1 MKAKS
6 IKGRSAEEIK
16 TALAESMADAHLPA
30 GRTGGPDGQGFK
42 PTLALV
48 FISVKQDIDTIISI
62 LDGENIQIF
71 GATSSGEI
79 SDSDIS
85 HEAISILLMDMDP
98 ANFRILYDEYTGSDV
113 VEVAKAMTAQ
123 ALTIFEKPAFLLSNS
138 IEKPQDMGLGEKI
151 VQSVSHVA
159 GNDITIWGGAAG
171 DDLMFKETFVFTNT
185 KITNKGILMLV
196 LNEDKILVKGRAATG
211 MKPFGTEKVITKSE
225 GSWILEIDNQPATD
239 LVMKY
244 MGESLSPEDFKDF
257 NLKNIFLNLMRED
270 NSSIIRA
277 TMGFNMDTKGI
288 TVSGK
293 IKTGDKF
300 RFTFLP
306 DFDVLTEV
314 SENAKQFQQAEMTEA
329 DALVMFSCIGRID
342 AFGPMTSEEL
352 QGIQSVY
359 NVPMAGFFSY
369 GEYGRATGGNN
380 EFHNMTCCWVALKEK

>member
-16 TALAESMADAHLPA
+16 TALAESMAAAHLQ
-30 GRTGGPDGQGFK
+30 DGQGFK

-48 FISVKQDIDTIISI
+48 FISIKQDIDSIISI
-62 LDGENIQIF
+62 LDRENIQIF

-85 HEAISILLMDMDP
+85 HEAISILLLDIDP
-98 ANFRILYDEYTGSDV
+98 ANFRILHDEYTGSDV

-123 ALTIFEKPAFLLSNS
+123 ALTIFAKPAFLISNS

-185 KITNKGILMLV
+185 NITNKGVLMLV
-196 LNEDKILVKGRAATG
+196 MNEDKILVKGRAATG

-244 MGESLSPEDFKDF
+244 MGENLSPEDFKDF
-257 NLKNIFLNLMRED
+257 NLKNIFLNLLRED
-270 NSSIIRA
+270 SSSIIRA

-314 SENAKQFQQAEMTEA
+314 SENAKKFQQEEMTEA

-380 EFHNMTCCWVALKEK
+380 EFHNMTCCWVALKEKYLNHKN

>member
-6 IKGRSAEEIK
+6 IKGNSTEEISA
-16 TALAESMADAHLPA
+16 ALTESMAD
-30 GRTGGPDGQGFK
+30 GYK

-48 FISVKQDIDTIISI
+48 FISVKQDIASITSI
-62 LDGENIQIF
+62 LDGKNIQIF

-79 SDSDIS
+79 SDSNIS
-85 HEAISILLMDMDP
+85 HAGISVLLLDMDP
-98 ANFRILYDEYTGSDV
+98 ANFRILYDDYTGSDV
-113 VEVAKAMTAQ
+113 VEIAKAMTAQ
-123 ALTIFEKPAFLLSNS
+123 ALAIFASPAFLLSNS
-138 IEKPQDMGLGEKI
+138 IEKPQDLGLGEKI

-159 GNDITIWGGAAG
+159 GNNITIWGGAAG

-185 KITNKGILMLV
+185 NITNKGILMLV
-196 LNEDKILVKGRAATG
+196 LNEDNILVKGRAATG
-211 MKPFGTEKVITKSE
+211 MKSFGTEKIITKSE
-225 GSWILEIDNQPATD
+225 GSWIFEIDNQPATD

-270 NSSIIRA
+270 SSSIIRA

>member
-6 IKGRSAEEIK
+6 IKGKSTEEIQS
-16 TALAESMADAHLPA
+16 ALKKSMAD
-30 GRTGGPDGQGFK
+30 GFK

-48 FISVKQDIDTIISI
+48 FISVKQDIASIISI
-62 LDGENIQIF
+62 LDRKNIQVF
-71 GATSSGEI
+71 GATTGGEI
-79 SDSDIS
+79 SDSNIS

-98 ANFRILYDEYTGSDV
+98 ANFRILYDDYTGREV
-113 VEVAKAMTAQ
+113 AEVAKAMAEI
-123 ALTIFEKPAFLLSNS
+123 ALTIFARPAFLLSNS
-138 IEKPQDMGLGEKI
+138 IEKPQDIGLGEKI

-171 DDLMFKETFVFTNT
+171 DDLMFKETFVFDNTNM
-185 KITNKGILMLV
+185 TNKGILMLV
-196 LNEDKILVKGRAATG
+196 LNEDKILVKGRAASG
-211 MKPFGTEKVITKSE
+211 MKPMGTEKVITKSE
-225 GSWILEIDNQPATD
+225 GSWITEIDNQPATD

-244 MGESLSPEDFKDF
+244 MGENLSPDDFKDF

-270 NSSIIRA
+270 SSSIIRA

-314 SENAKQFQQAEMTEA
+314 SENAKQFQQTEMPEA

-352 QGIQSVY
+352 RGIQRVY
-359 NVPMAGFFSY
+359 NLPMAGFFSY

>member
-6 IKGRSAEEIK
+6 IKGKSTKEIQSALEK
-16 TALAESMADAHLPA
+16 SMAD
-30 GRTGGPDGQGFK
+30 GFK

-48 FISVKQDIDTIISI
+48 FISVKQDIASIISLI
-62 LDGENIQIF
+62 DRKNIQIF
-71 GATSSGEI
+71 GATTGGEI
-79 SDSDIS
+79 SDSNIS
-85 HEAISILLMDMDP
+85 HEGISVLLLDMDP
-98 ANFRILYDEYTGSDV
+98 AKFRILYEDYAGRKV
-113 VEVAKAMTAQ
+113 AEVAKTMTEQ
-123 ALTIFEKPAFLLSNS
+123 ALTIFSRPAILLSNS
-138 IEKPQDMGLGEKI
+138 IEKPQDIGLGEKI
-151 VQSVSHVA
+151 LLSVSQVA
-159 GNDITIWGGAAG
+159 GNDSTIWGGAAG
-171 DDLMFKETFVFTNT
+171 DDLMFKETFVFNNTN
-185 KITNKGILMLV
+185 ISNQGILMLV
-196 LNEDKILVKGRAATG
+196 LDEDKIVVKGQAASG
-211 MKPFGTEKVITKSE
+211 MKPMGTEKVITKSE

-239 LVMKY
+239 LVTKY

-257 NLKNIFLNLMRED
+257 NLKNIFLNLLRED
-270 NSSIIRA
+270 SSSIIRA

-293 IKTGDKF
+293 IKPGDKF

-314 SENAKQFQQAEMTEA
+314 SEDARQFQQTEMPEA

-359 NVPMAGFFSY
+359 KAPMAGFFSY

>member
-6 IKGRSAEEIK
+6 IKGKSTEEISA
-16 TALAESMADAHLPA
+16 ALTESMAD
-30 GRTGGPDGQGFK
+30 GFQ

-48 FISVKQDIDTIISI
+48 FISVKHDRPSIISI
-62 LDGENIQIF
+62 LDRKNIQIF
-71 GATSSGEI
+71 GATTGGEI
-79 SDSDIS
+79 SGSDIS
-85 HEAISILLMDMDP
+85 HEGISVLLLDMDP
-98 ANFRILYDEYTGSDV
+98 ANFRILFGDYTGS
-113 VEVAKAMTAQ
+113 EVAEVAEAMTEQ
-123 ALTIFEKPAFLLSNS
+123 ALTLFSRPAFILSNS
-138 IEKPQDMGLGEKI
+138 IETPLDIGLGEKI
-151 VQSVSHVA
+151 LNSITHVA
-159 GNDITIWGGAAG
+159 GNNVTIWGGGAG
-171 DDLMFKETFVFTNT
+171 DDLIFKDTFVFNNTN
-185 KITNKGILMLV
+185 ISNQGILMLV
-196 LNEDKILVKGRAATG
+196 LNEDKIVVKGQAASG
-211 MKPFGTEKVITKSE
+211 MKPMGTEKVITKSE

-239 LVMKY
+239 LVTKY

-257 NLKNIFLNLMRED
+257 NLKNIFLNLLRED
-270 NSSIIRA
+270 SSSIIRS
-277 TMGFNMDTKGI
+277 TLGFNMDTKGI

-293 IKTGDKF
+293 IKPGDKF

-314 SENAKQFQQAEMTEA
+314 SENARQFQQTEMAEA

>member
-6 IKGRSAEEIK
+6 II
-16 TALAESMADAHLPA
+16 
-30 GRTGGPDGQGFK
+30 GRTPGEISATLTENKADGFK

-48 FISVKQDIDTIISI
+48 FISVKQDITSIISI
-62 LDGENIQIF
+62 LDRENIQIF

-85 HEAISILLMDMDP
+85 HEAISVLLMDMDP

-123 ALTIFEKPAFLLSNS
+123 ALTIFAKPAFLLSNS

-185 KITNKGILMLV
+185 NITNKGILMLV

-270 NSSIIRA
+270 SSSIIRA

>member
-6 IKGRSAEEIK
+6 IKGKSIEEIQS
-16 TALAESMADAHLPA
+16 ALEKSMAD
-30 GRTGGPDGQGFK
+30 GFK

-62 LDGENIQIF
+62 LDGEDIQIF
-71 GATSSGEI
+71 GATTGGEI

-85 HEAISILLMDMDP
+85 HEGISVLLLDMAP
-98 ANFRILYDEYTGSDV
+98 ANFRILYEDYGGKKV
-113 VEVAKAMTAQ
+113 AEVAKKMTEQ
-123 ALTIFEKPAFLLSNS
+123 ALKIFSRPAILLSNS
-138 IEKPQDMGLGEKI
+138 IERPQDIGLGEKI
-151 VQSVSHVA
+151 LLSVSQVA
-159 GNDITIWGGAAG
+159 GNDSTIWGGAAG
-171 DDLMFKETFVFTNT
+171 DDLMFKETFVFNNT
-185 KITNKGILMLV
+185 DITNKGILMLV
-196 LNEDKILVKGRAATG
+196 LDEAKILVKGRAASG
-211 MKPFGTEKVITKSE
+211 MKPMGTEKLITKAE

-239 LVMKY
+239 LVLKY
-244 MGESLSPEDFKDF
+244 MGENLSPEDFKDF
-257 NLKNIFLNLMRED
+257 NIKNIFLNLIRED
-270 NSSIIRA
+270 SSSIIRT

-293 IKTGDKF
+293 IKPGDKF

-314 SENAKQFQQAEMTEA
+314 SEDARQFQQTEMPEA

-352 QGIQSVY
+352 QGIQSAY
-359 NVPMAGFFSY
+359 NVPMAGLFSY
-369 GEYGRATGGNN
+369 GEYGRAKGGNN

>member
-16 TALAESMADAHLPA
+16 TALAESMADAHL
-30 GRTGGPDGQGFK
+30 PDGQGFK

-62 LDGENIQIF
+62 LDGENIQVF

-171 DDLMFKETFVFTNT
+171 DDLMFKETFVFNNTN
-185 KITNKGILMLV
+185 ITNKGILMLV
-196 LNEDKILVKGRAATG
+196 MNEDKILVKGRAATG

-244 MGESLSPEDFKDF
+244 MGENLSPEDFKDF

>member
-6 IKGRSAEEIK
+6 IKGNSPDEIEV
-16 TALAESMADAHLPA
+16 ALQESMAD
-30 GRTGGPDGQGFK
+30 GFK

-48 FISVKQDIDTIISI
+48 FISVKQDIASIISI
-62 LDGENIQIF
+62 LDRKNIQIF
-71 GATSSGEI
+71 GATTGGEI
-79 SDSDIS
+79 SGSDIS
-85 HEAISILLMDMDP
+85 HEAISILLMDMEP
-98 ANFRILYDEYTGSDV
+98 ANFRILHDDYAGSDV
-113 VEVAKAMTAQ
+113 VEVAKAMTEQ
-123 ALTIFEKPAFLLSNS
+123 AMTTFARPAFLLSNS

-159 GNDITIWGGAAG
+159 GNDITIWGGGAG
-171 DDLMFKETFVFTNT
+171 DDLMFKETFVFNNTN
-185 KITNKGILMLV
+185 ITNKGILMLV
-196 LNEDKILVKGRAATG
+196 LNEDKILVKGRAASG
-211 MKPFGTEKVITKSE
+211 MKPIGTEKVITKSE

-257 NLKNIFLNLMRED
+257 NLKNIFLNLLRED
-270 NSSIIRA
+270 SSSIIRA

-288 TVSGK
+288 TVTGK
-293 IKTGDKF
+293 IKPGDKF
-300 RFTFLP
+300 RFTLLP

-314 SENAKQFQQAEMTEA
+314 RENAKHFQQTEMPEA

-359 NVPMAGFFSY
+359 NAPMAGFFSY

>member
-6 IKGRSAEEIK
+6 IKGKSAGDIK
-16 TALAESMADAHLPA
+16 TALIESMAD
-30 GRTGGPDGQGFK
+30 GFQ

-62 LDGENIQIF
+62 LDGENIQVF

-185 KITNKGILMLV
+185 NITNKGILMLV
-196 LNEDKILVKGRAATG
+196 MNEDKILVKGRAATG

-244 MGESLSPEDFKDF
+244 MGENLSPEDFKDF

>member
-16 TALAESMADAHLPA
+16 TALAESMADARL
-30 GRTGGPDGQGFK
+30 PDGQGFK

-98 ANFRILYDEYTGSDV
+98 ANFRILHDEYTGSDV

-185 KITNKGILMLV
+185 NITNKGILMLV
-196 LNEDKILVKGRAATG
+196 MNEDKILVKGRAATG

-244 MGESLSPEDFKDF
+244 MGENLSPEDFKDF

>member
-6 IKGRSAEEIK
+6 IKGNSSEEISS
-16 TALAESMADAHLPA
+16 ALTESMD
-30 GRTGGPDGQGFK
+30 DGFQ

-48 FISVKQDIDTIISI
+48 FISVKQDIPS
-62 LDGENIQIF
+62 LVRLLSEKNIQIF

-85 HEAISILLMDMDP
+85 HEGISILLLDMDP
-98 ANFRILYDEYTGSDV
+98 ANFRILYDHYTTGSDV

-123 ALTIFEKPAFLLSNS
+123 ALTIFSRPAFLLSNS
-138 IEKPQDMGLGEKI
+138 IEKPEDIGLGEKI
-151 VQSVSHVA
+151 LNSITHVA
-159 GNDITIWGGAAG
+159 GNDVTIWGGGAG
-171 DDLMFKETFVFTNT
+171 DDLLFKDTFVFNNTN
-185 KITNKGILMLV
+185 ISNQGILMLV
-196 LNEDKILVKGRAATG
+196 LNEDKIVVKGQAASG
-211 MKPFGTEKVITKSE
+211 MKPMGTERVITKSE

-244 MGESLSPEDFKDF
+244 MGENLSPEDFKDF
-257 NLKNIFLNLMRED
+257 NIKNIFLNLMRED
-270 NSSIIRA
+270 NSSIIRS

-293 IKTGDKF
+293 IKPGDKF

-306 DFDVLTEV
+306 DFEVLTEV
-314 SENAKQFQQAEMTEA
+314 SQNAKVFQQTEMAEA

-352 QGIQSVY
+352 EGIQSVY
-359 NVPMAGFFSY
+359 KVPMAGFFSY

>member
-6 IKGRSAEEIK
+6 IKGKSPEEIQ
-16 TALAESMADAHLPA
+16 ASLQQSMSD
-30 GRTGGPDGQGFK
+30 GFK

-48 FISVKQDIDTIISI
+48 FISVKQDIASIISI
-62 LDGENIQIF
+62 LDRKDIQIF
-71 GATSSGEI
+71 GATTGGEI
-79 SDSDIS
+79 AGSDIS
-85 HEAISILLMDMDP
+85 HEAISILLMDMEP
-98 ANFRILYDEYTGSDV
+98 ANFRILHDDYAGREV
-113 VEVAKAMTAQ
+113 VEVAKAMTEQ
-123 ALTIFEKPAFLLSNS
+123 ALTIFARPAFLLSNS

-171 DDLMFKETFVFTNT
+171 DDLRFKETFVFNNTN
-185 KITNKGILMLV
+185 ITNKGILMLV
-196 LNEDKILVKGRAATG
+196 LNEDKILVKGRAASG
-211 MKPFGTEKVITKSE
+211 MKPIGTEKVITKSE

-244 MGESLSPEDFKDF
+244 MGESLSPEEFRDF
-257 NLKNIFLNLMRED
+257 NLKNIFLKLMRED
-270 NSSIIRA
+270 SSSIIRA

-293 IKTGDKF
+293 IKPGDKF
-300 RFTFLP
+300 RFTLLP
-306 DFDVLTEV
+306 DFEVLTEV
-314 SENAKQFQQAEMTEA
+314 SENAKQFQQTEMPEA

-359 NVPMAGFFSY
+359 NVPMAGFFTY
-369 GEYGRATGGNN
+369 GEYGRATGGTN
-380 EFHNMTCCWVALKEK
+380 EFHNMTCCWVALKEKTRTEDNP

>member
-1 MKAKS
+1 MKSKS
-6 IKGRSAEEIK
+6 IRGRSAEEIK
-16 TALAESMADAHLPA
+16 TALAESMADAYL
-30 GRTGGPDGQGFK
+30 PDGQGFK

-62 LDGENIQIF
+62 LDRENIQVF

-85 HEAISILLMDMDP
+85 HEAISILLMDMEP
-98 ANFRILYDEYTGSDV
+98 ANFRILHDEYTGSDV

-123 ALTIFEKPAFLLSNS
+123 ALTIFAKPAFLLSNS
-138 IEKPQDMGLGEKI
+138 IEKPQDMGLGETI

-185 KITNKGILMLV
+185 NITNKGILMLV
-196 LNEDKILVKGRAATG
+196 LNEEKILVKGRAATG
-211 MKPFGTEKVITKSE
+211 MKPFGTVKVITKSE

-244 MGESLSPEDFKDF
+244 MGENLSPEDYKDF

-314 SENAKQFQQAEMTEA
+314 SENAKQFQQAEITEA

>member
-6 IKGRSAEEIK
+6 INGKSTEEISS
-16 TALAESMADAHLPA
+16 ALTECLADASL
-30 GRTGGPDGQGFK
+30 PDGQGFK

-48 FISVKQDIDTIISI
+48 FISVKQDIASIIRI
-62 LDGENIQIF
+62 LDTKNIQIF
-71 GATSSGEI
+71 GATTGGEI
-79 SDSDIS
+79 SDSEIS
-85 HEAISILLMDMDP
+85 HEGISVLLLEMDP
-98 ANFRILYDEYTGSDV
+98 ANFRILYDDYTGKEIA
-113 VEVAKAMTAQ
+113 EVAKAMTEE
-123 ALTIFEKPAFLLSNS
+123 ALSIFSRPAFLLSNS
-138 IEKPQDMGLGEKI
+138 IEKPQDIGLGEI
-151 VQSVSHVA
+151 ILRSVSKVA
-159 GNDITIWGGAAG
+159 GNDVTIWGGGAG
-171 DDLMFKETFVFTNT
+171 DDLMFKDTFVFNNTN
-185 KITNKGILMLV
+185 ISNKGILMLV
-196 LNEDKILVKGRAATG
+196 LNEDKVLVKGMAASG
-211 MKPFGTEKVITKSE
+211 MKSMGTEKVITKSE

-257 NLKNIFLNLMRED
+257 NLKNIFLNLLRED
-270 NSSIIRA
+270 NSGIIRA

-288 TVSGK
+288 TVTGK
-293 IKTGDKF
+293 IKCGDKF
-300 RFTFLP
+300 RFTLLP
-306 DFDVLTEV
+306 YFDVLTEV
-314 SENAKQFQQAEMTEA
+314 SENAKQFQQTEMPEA

>member
-6 IKGRSAEEIK
+6 IAGKNPESIRSALEQV
-16 TALAESMADAHLPA
+16 TAE
-30 GRTGGPDGQGFK
+30 GFK

-48 FISVKQDIDTIISI
+48 FISVKQDPASIISI
-62 LDGENIQIF
+62 LDRKNIQIF
-71 GATSSGEI
+71 GATTGGEI
-79 SDSDIS
+79 SGSDIS
-85 HEAISILLMDMDP
+85 HEAISILLMDMEP
-98 ANFRILYDEYTGSDV
+98 ANFRILLDDYAGREV
-113 VEVAKAMTAQ
+113 VEVAKAMTEQ
-123 ALTIFEKPAFLLSNS
+123 ALTTFARPAFLLSNS

-171 DDLMFKETFVFTNT
+171 DDLMFKETFVFNNTN
-185 KITNKGILMLV
+185 ITNKGILMLV
-196 LNEDKILVKGRAATG
+196 LNEDKILVKGRAASG
-211 MKPFGTEKVITKSE
+211 MKPIGTEKVITKSE

-270 NSSIIRA
+270 NSNIIRA

-288 TVSGK
+288 TVTGK
-293 IKTGDKF
+293 IKPGDKF
-300 RFTFLP
+300 RFTLLP
-306 DFDVLTEV
+306 DFEVLTEV
-314 SENAKQFQQAEMTEA
+314 SENAKQFQQTEMPEA

-369 GEYGRATGGNN
+369 GEYGRATSGNN
-380 EFHNMTCCWVALKEK
+380 EFHNMTCCWVALKEKKRTEDNP

>member
-6 IKGRSAEEIK
+6 IKGKSTEEIQS
-16 TALAESMADAHLPA
+16 ALEKSLTD
-30 GRTGGPDGQGFK
+30 GFK

-48 FISVKQDIDTIISI
+48 FISVKQDIASIISI
-62 LDGENIQIF
+62 LDRKNIQIF

-79 SDSDIS
+79 SDSNIS
-85 HEAISILLMDMDP
+85 HEGISILLMDMEP
-98 ANFRILYDEYTGSDV
+98 ANFRILHDDYTGSDV
-113 VEVAKAMTAQ
+113 EEVAKEMTEQ
-123 ALTIFEKPAFLLSNS
+123 ALTIFARPAFLLSNS
-138 IEKPQDMGLGEKI
+138 VEKPQDMGLGEKI

-159 GNDITIWGGAAG
+159 GNDITIWGGGAG
-171 DDLMFKETFVFTNT
+171 DDLMFKETFVFDNTN
-185 KITNKGILMLV
+185 ITNKGILMLV
-196 LNEDKILVKGRAATG
+196 LNEDKILVKGRAASG
-211 MKPFGTEKVITKSE
+211 MKPMGTEKVITKSE
-225 GSWILEIDNQPATD
+225 GSWIIEIDNQPATD

-244 MGESLSPEDFKDF
+244 MGESLPPEEFRDF

-270 NSSIIRA
+270 SSSIIRA

-306 DFDVLTEV
+306 DFDVLNEV
-314 SENAKQFQQAEMTEA
+314 SENAKQFQQTEMPEA

-342 AFGPMTSEEL
+342 AFGPMTAEEL
-352 QGIQSVY
+352 QGIQNVY
-359 NVPMAGFFSY
+359 NVPMAGFFTY

-380 EFHNMTCCWVALKEK
+380 EFHNMTCCWVALKEIE

>member
-6 IKGRSAEEIK
+6 IKGRSAKEIK
-16 TALAESMADAHLPA
+16 TALAESMADARL
-30 GRTGGPDGQGFK
+30 PDGQGFK

-62 LDGENIQIF
+62 LDGENIQVF

-185 KITNKGILMLV
+185 NITNKGILMLV
-196 LNEDKILVKGRAATG
+196 MNEDKILVKGRAATG

-257 NLKNIFLNLMRED
+257 NIKNIFLNLLRED

>member
-6 IKGRSAEEIK
+6 IKGNSSEEINA
-16 TALAESMADAHLPA
+16 ALTESMAD
-30 GRTGGPDGQGFK
+30 GFK
-42 PTLALV
+42 PSLALV
-48 FISVKQDIDTIISI
+48 FISVKQDIPS
-62 LDGENIQIF
+62 LVRLLSEKNIQIF

-85 HEAISILLMDMDP
+85 HEGISILLMDMDP
-98 ANFRILYDEYTGSDV
+98 ANFRILYDDYSGGDI
-113 VEVAKAMTAQ
+113 VEVAKAMTVQ
-123 ALTIFEKPAFLLSNS
+123 ALTIFSRPAFILINS
-138 IEKPQDMGLGEKI
+138 VEKPQDIGLGEKI
-151 VQSVSHVA
+151 LNSITHVA
-159 GNDITIWGGAAG
+159 GNDVTIWGGGAG
-171 DDLMFKETFVFTNT
+171 DDLMFKETFVFNNTNMS
-185 KITNKGILMLV
+185 NQGILMLV
-196 LNEDKILVKGRAATG
+196 LNEDKIVVKGQAASG
-211 MKPFGTEKVITKSE
+211 MKPMGTERVITKSE
-225 GSWILEIDNQPATD
+225 GSWILEIDNQPAAD

-244 MGESLSPEDFKDF
+244 MGENLSPEDFKDF
-257 NLKNIFLNLMRED
+257 NIKNIFLNLMRED
-270 NSSIIRA
+270 NSSIIRS

-293 IKTGDKF
+293 IKPGDKF

-306 DFDVLTEV
+306 DFEVLIEV
-314 SENAKQFQQAEMTEA
+314 SQNAKVFQQTEMAEA

-359 NVPMAGFFSY
+359 KVPMAGFFSY

>member
-6 IKGRSAEEIK
+6 IKGKSAEEIQS
-16 TALAESMADAHLPA
+16 ALGKSLAD
-30 GRTGGPDGQGFK
+30 GFK

-48 FISVKQDIDTIISI
+48 FISVKQDIASIISV
-62 LDGENIQIF
+62 LDKKNIQVF
-71 GATSSGEI
+71 GATTGGEI
-79 SDSDIS
+79 SGSDIS
-85 HEAISILLMDMDP
+85 HEAISILLMDMDS
-98 ANFRILYDEYTGSDV
+98 ANFRILLDDYTGR
-113 VEVAKAMTAQ
+113 EVAEIAKTMTEK
-123 ALTIFEKPAFLLSNS
+123 ALTIFERPAFLLSNS
-138 IEKPQDMGLGEKI
+138 IEKPQDIGLGEKI
-151 VQSVSHVA
+151 VQSVIHVA

-171 DDLMFKETFVFTNT
+171 DDLMFKETFVFDNTNM
-185 KITNKGILMLV
+185 TNKGILMLV
-196 LNEDKILVKGRAATG
+196 LNEYKILVKGRAASG
-211 MKPFGTEKVITKSE
+211 MKPMGTEKVITKSE
-225 GSWILEIDNQPATD
+225 GSWIIEIDNQPATD

-244 MGESLSPEDFKDF
+244 MGENLSPEDFKDF

-314 SENAKQFQQAEMTEA
+314 SENAKQFQQTEMPKA
-329 DALVMFSCIGRID
+329 DALIMFSCIGRID

-380 EFHNMTCCWVALKEK
+380 EFHNMTCCWVALKEIE

>member
-6 IKGRSAEEIK
+6 IKGSSPEEISA
-16 TALAESMADAHLPA
+16 TLTECLAD
-30 GRTGGPDGQGFK
+30 GFK

-98 ANFRILYDEYTGSDV
+98 ANFRILHKEYTDSDV
-113 VEVAKAMTAQ
+113 VEVAKAMTEQ
-123 ALTIFEKPAFLLSNS
+123 ALTIFSKPAFLLSNS

-151 VQSVSHVA
+151 VQSVSYVA

-171 DDLMFKETFVFTNT
+171 DDLMFKETFVFNNT

-257 NLKNIFLNLMRED
+257 NIKNIFLNLLRED

-300 RFTFLP
+300 RFTLLP
-306 DFDVLTEV
+306 DFDVLSEV
-314 SENAKQFQQAEMTEA
+314 SENAKQFQEAEMTEA

>member
-6 IKGRSAEEIK
+6 IKGKNPEAIRSALEQA
-16 TALAESMADAHLPA
+16 TAE
-30 GRTGGPDGQGFK
+30 GFQ

-48 FISVKQDIDTIISI
+48 FISVKQDIASIISI
-62 LDGENIQIF
+62 LDRKNIQIF
-71 GATSSGEI
+71 GATTAGEI
-79 SDSDIS
+79 SGSDIS
-85 HEAISILLMDMDP
+85 HEAISILLMDMEP
-98 ANFRILYDEYTGSDV
+98 ANFRILHDDYAGSDV
-113 VEVAKAMTAQ
+113 MEVAKAMTEQ
-123 ALTIFEKPAFLLSNS
+123 ALTTFARPAFLLSNS

-171 DDLMFKETFVFTNT
+171 DDLMFKETFVFNNAN
-185 KITNKGILMLV
+185 ITNKGILMLV
-196 LNEDKILVKGRAATG
+196 LNEDKILVKGRAASG
-211 MKPFGTEKVITKSE
+211 MKPIGTEKVITKSE

-244 MGESLSPEDFKDF
+244 MGENLSPEDFKDF

-270 NSSIIRA
+270 SGGIIRA

-288 TVSGK
+288 TVTGK
-293 IKTGDKF
+293 IKPGDKF
-300 RFTFLP
+300 RFTLLP
-306 DFDVLTEV
+306 DFEVLTEV
-314 SENAKQFQQAEMTEA
+314 SENAKQFQQTEMPEA

-380 EFHNMTCCWVALKEK
+380 EFHNMTCCWVALKEKTRTEDNP

>member
-6 IKGRSAEEIK
+6 IKGTSPKEIQP
-16 TALAESMADAHLPA
+16 ALEKSMAD
-30 GRTGGPDGQGFK
+30 GFK

-48 FISVKQDIDTIISI
+48 FISVKQDIDAIISI
-62 LDGENIQIF
+62 LDRENIQIF
-71 GATSSGEI
+71 GVTSSGEI

-98 ANFRILYDEYTGSDV
+98 ANFRILHDEYTGSDV

-185 KITNKGILMLV
+185 NITNTGILMLV
-196 LNEDKILVKGRAATG
+196 MNEDKILVKGRAATG

-244 MGESLSPEDFKDF
+244 MGENLSPEDFRDF
-257 NLKNIFLNLMRED
+257 NLKNIFLNLLRED
-270 NSSIIRA
+270 NSSIIRT

-352 QGIQSVY
+352 YGIQSVY

>member
-6 IKGRSAEEIK
+6 IKGNSSEEISS
-16 TALAESMADAHLPA
+16 ALTESMD
-30 GRTGGPDGQGFK
+30 DGFQ

-48 FISVKQDIDTIISI
+48 FISVKQDIPS
-62 LDGENIQIF
+62 LVRLLSEKNIQIF

-85 HEAISILLMDMDP
+85 HEGISILLLDMDP
-98 ANFRILYDEYTGSDV
+98 ANFRILYDHYTTGSDV

-123 ALTIFEKPAFLLSNS
+123 ALTIFSRPAFLLSNS
-138 IEKPQDMGLGEKI
+138 IEKPEDIGLGEKI
-151 VQSVSHVA
+151 LNSITHVA
-159 GNDITIWGGAAG
+159 GNDVTIWGGGAG
-171 DDLMFKETFVFTNT
+171 DDLLFKDTFVFNNTN
-185 KITNKGILMLV
+185 ISNQGILMLV
-196 LNEDKILVKGRAATG
+196 LNEDKIVVKGQAASG
-211 MKPFGTEKVITKSE
+211 MKPMGTERVITKSE

-244 MGESLSPEDFKDF
+244 MGENLSPEDFKDF
-257 NLKNIFLNLMRED
+257 NIKNIFLNLMRED
-270 NSSIIRA
+270 NSSIIRS

-293 IKTGDKF
+293 IKPGDKF

-306 DFDVLTEV
+306 DFEVLTEV
-314 SENAKQFQQAEMTEA
+314 SQNAKVFQQTEMAEA

-352 QGIQSVY
+352 KGIQSVY
-359 NVPMAGFFSY
+359 KVPMAGFFSY